1 MKYVLLKTIVIV
13 MYKLIRSN
21 ILRGSAGLCGAPKGG
36 DGGKKISLV
45 MQGEAG
51 MG

>member
-1 MKYVLLKTIVIV
+1 MD
-13 MYKLIRSN
+13 KLIRSN
-21 ILRGSAGLCGAPKGG
+21 ILRGSAGLCGAPKSG